1 MCRQRYCYMVSLL
14 VVIMSVFIIACG
26 DITAKDN
33 NGKASENSVNGQQYS
48 GNYVKEHGNGYVKKN
63 GDIHHKPS
71 LANPAATRCIDDG
84 YVLEPIVENGIIV
97 DHICIN
103 PETGMKCEVW
113 KYFRNECKLEP

>member
-1 MCRQRYCYMVSLL
+1 MVSLL

-26 DITAKDN
+26 DITAKDH
-33 NGKASENSVNGQQYS
+33 GKASENSLNGQQYIS
-48 GNYVKEHGNGYVKKN
+48 NYVKEHSNEYVKKN